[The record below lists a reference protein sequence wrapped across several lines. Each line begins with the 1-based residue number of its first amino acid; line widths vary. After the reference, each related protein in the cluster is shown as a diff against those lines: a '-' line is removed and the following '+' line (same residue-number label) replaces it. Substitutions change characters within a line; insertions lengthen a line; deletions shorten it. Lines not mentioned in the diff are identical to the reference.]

1 MSVFTDIDGAY
12 SIEVASSQSELVF
25 SFIGFETQN
34 IIVGDRS
41 TIDVTLS
48 AEETLL
54 EQVVVVGY
62 GTQREDQPYRG
73 CRSGFREDI
82 INRPVANVMQGLQG
96 ASPGLNITYS
106 GGRPGTVPDI
116 NIRGFTSINGGVL

>member
-1 MSVFTDIDGAY
+1 MEKVLQQFKSINKKAGLLTLLLSLMMTWTALAQITVSGVVKDGVEDLPLPGVSVYQKGGNNVSITDIDGAY
-12 SIEVASSQSELVF
+12 NIEVASSQSELVF

-54 EQVVVVGY
+54 
-62 GTQREDQPYRG
+62 
-73 CRSGFREDI
+73 
-82 INRPVANVMQGLQG
+82 
-96 ASPGLNITYS
+96 
-106 GGRPGTVPDI
+106 
-116 NIRGFTSINGGVL
+116 